1 MANLT
6 VVIESDTLK
15 RARMRALEEGTSVNA
30 IVRDYLAD
38 YAGTKAQ
45 KEKAITTCCS
55 CPSARRPGGGI
66 AGGSAKIFTNDKGA
80 CIP

>member
-30 IVRDYLAD
+30 VVRDYLAD
-38 YAGTKAQ
+38 YAGMKA
-45 KEKAITTCCS
+45 KNEKAINDLLRLSQRAKT
-55 CPSARRPGGGI
+55 RRGNRRW
-66 AGGSAKIFTNDKGA
+66 TREDLHQR
-80 CIP
+80 

>member
-30 IVRDYLAD
+30 VVRDYLAD
-38 YAGTKAQ
+38 YAGMKAQ
-45 KEKAITTCCS
+45 KDKAINDLLRLS
-55 CPSARRPGGGI
+55 QRAKARRGNRRW
-66 AGGSAKIFTNDKGA
+66 TREDLHER
-80 CIP
+80 

>member
-15 RARMRALEEGTSVNA
+15 RARMRALEEETSVNA
-30 IVRDYLAD
+30 VVRDYLAD

-45 KEKAITTCCS
+45 KERVINDLLRLSQRAKTKRGN
-55 CPSARRPGGGI
+55 RRW
-66 AGGSAKIFTNDKGA
+66 TREDLHQR
-80 CIP
+80 

>member
-15 RARMRALEEGTSVNA
+15 RARIRALEEGTSVNA
-30 IVRDYLAD
+30 VVRDYLAD

-45 KEKAITTCCS
+45 NEKAIKDLLRLSKRTKTKRGN
-55 CPSARRPGGGI
+55 RRWTREDLH
-66 AGGSAKIFTNDKGA
+66 KR
-80 CIP
+80 